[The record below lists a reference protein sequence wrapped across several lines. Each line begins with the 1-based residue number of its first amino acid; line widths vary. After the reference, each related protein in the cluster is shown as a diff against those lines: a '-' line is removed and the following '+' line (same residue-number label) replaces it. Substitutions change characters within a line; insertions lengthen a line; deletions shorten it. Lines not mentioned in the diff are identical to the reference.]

1 MRDFFG
7 IITTSILQFR
17 VLDLIDVLLVTVLI
31 YQLIKLTRKTRA
43 SQVLKGVGLFVVF
56 AGVCEL
62 IGLTMISWV
71 LETFLSLGAVLLVVL
86 FQPEL
91 RKAFER
97 FGRGKIFVPGAS
109 EEENLAPVV
118 EELQRAILNMSKR
131 KIGALIVFERKTGLR
146 DVMESGIE
154 LNAQIT
160 SELVEN
166 IFFPKAPLHD
176 GAMIVRK
183 GMVAAAGCFLPISD
197 NKSLP
202 SELGTRHRAALG
214 ISEVSDCVV
223 IIVSEETGAIS
234 RAEEGVLTRS
244 LDLKTLRAT
253 LEDLFV
259 SAENNSSR
267 LIDRFMKRG
276 GGR

>member
-1 MRDFFG
+1 MRDFFS
-7 IITTSILQFR
+7 IIGTSILQFG

-56 AGVCEL
+56 AGACEL

-97 FGRGKIFVPGAS
+97 FGRGKIFTQNT
-109 EEENLAPVV
+109 EEENLEPAV
-118 EELQRAILNMSKR
+118 EELQKAILNMSKH

-160 SELVEN
+160 AELVEN

-183 GMVAAAGCFLPISD
+183 GMVAAAGCFLPITD
-197 NKSLP
+197 NKNLS

-223 IIVSEETGAIS
+223 IIVSEETGVIS
-234 RAEEGVLTRS
+234 RANEGMLTRP
-244 LDLKTLRAT
+244 LDIKALRAT
-253 LEDLFV
+253 LEDIFEV
-259 SAENNSSR
+259 SENNSSR

-276 GGR
+276 GNK